1 MSWSRT
7 KRTLCCR
14 SSDRSS
20 AKRSSSREASAR
32 LMLLSSAPMV
42 AVSGATSIALVP
54 TLNEGHATRS
64 TVWSMTVMVVSPCC
78 GGVGS
83 GLEDEDG
90 GADAAAGLEVAVGGD
105 GVLERVAL

>member
-1 MSWSRT
+1 MSWSRK
-7 KRTLCCR
+7 KRTLCFR

-42 AVSGATSIALVP
+42 AVSGATSMALEP
-54 TLNEGHATRS
+54 TVNDGHAWRS
-64 TVWSMTVMVVSPCC
+64 TVESMAVMGFSLRWW
-78 GGVGS
+78 GGWGS

-90 GADAAAGLEVAVGGD
+90 GTDAATGLEI
-105 GVLERVAL
+105 